1 MTVLLAT
8 VGTDVIIVHL
18 VDGRRTGTIKSEGQ
32 RNDSQKRPKL
42 PTANGHNRPNKSV
55 L

>member
-1 MTVLLAT
+1 MTVLLTT
-8 VGTDVIIVHL
+8 VGSDVIIAHW
-18 VDGRRTGTIKSEGQ
+18 VDSSRTGTIKSEGH